1 MQILFLQLLTPLSKF
16 LKQES
21 ERIDS
26 QSGSRTFSYEDFVKN
41 LIYGMSIKTES
52 FRKLVLDLSSNDNI
66 EKIGLKPVA
75 FSTFKD
81 GFSRFN
87 YLYINKLYTYLLSQ
101 IEFQQIPD
109 LKNLGLFKLVD
120 GSLFPTLCSV
130 DWASYKKHKKA
141 IRLHLSFC
149 LNTQSPSEFLIAKGN
164 SCERSFLKSIVEFA
178 HTYIADRG
186 YFSFDL
192 ANFIDK
198 SRAFFIFRL
207 KENFIFEN
215 VLSLDITSGQALMPL
230 CFNQVRDEIVFFTN
244 DPFKKIYRIVRFTVL
259 TSHFTIC
266 TNRFDLDTLQI
277 IMLYAYR
284 WQIELF
290 FKFIKR
296 TLNGIHLFSTSEN
309 GAQIHF
315 LIILITALLQLK
327 LKQDCIKIM
336 NEQKEIERIEQ
347 KKEALTTKNNM
358 QQYCGANPSKWIES
372 IAEIFQSG
380 FKISSDWLLY
390 FKNFIAQVV
399 DYQIIIKLAVT

>member
-1 MQILFLQLLTPLSKF
+1 MQTLFTQLLMPLSLY

-21 ERIDS
+21 EQIDI
-26 QSGSRTFSYEDFVKN
+26 QSGSRTFTYEDFIKN
-41 LIYGMSIKTES
+41 LIYGTSVKIDS
-52 FRKLVLDLSSNDNI
+52 FRKLVLDLSSNENV

-87 YLYINKLYTYLLSQ
+87 YLSVNKLYTYLLGQ
-101 IEFQQIPD
+101 IDFQQVPNLKD
-109 LKNLGLFKLVD
+109 LGIIKLID
-120 GSLFPTLCSV
+120 GSLFPTLSSV
-130 DWASYKKHKKA
+130 DWAGYKKHKKA

-149 LNTQSPSEFLIAKGN
+149 LNTLSPSEFLIAKGS
-164 SCERSFLKSIVEFA
+164 SCERSFLKSIVEMA

-192 ANFIDK
+192 AYFIDK
-198 SRAFFIFRL
+198 SRAYFIFRL
-207 KENFIFEN
+207 KENFIFGN
-215 VLSLDITSGQALMPL
+215 ILSLDVTSGDAIMPL
-230 CFNQVRDEIVFFTN
+230 CFNQIRDEIVYFIN
-244 DPFKKIYRIVRFTVL
+244 DPHKIVYRLIRFTVL
-259 TSHFTIC
+259 NSHFTIC
-266 TNRFDLDTLQI
+266 TNRFDLNTLQI

-327 LKQDCIKIM
+327 LKQDCILKMKQQPKI
-336 NEQKEIERIEQ
+336 
-347 KKEALTTKNNM
+347 
-358 QQYCGANPSKWIES
+358 QQFDKISTFEEHTEGYSGFNPSIWIQS
-372 IAEIFQSG
+372 IAQIFHNG

-390 FKNFIAQVV
+390 FKNFIAQHI
-399 DYQIIIKLAVT
+399 DYQIIMKLALN

>member
-1 MQILFLQLLTPLSKF
+1 MQTLFLQLLSPLSMF
-16 LKQES
+16 LAEQSVK
-21 ERIDS
+21 IDS
-26 QSGSRTFSYEDFVKN
+26 QSGSRTFSYSDFIKN
-41 LIYGMSIKTES
+41 LIYGTSIKIDS
-52 FRKLVLDLSSNDNI
+52 FRKLVLDLSSNENVD
-66 EKIGLKPVA
+66 KLGLKAVA

-87 YLYINKLYTYLLSQ
+87 YLHVNKLYTHLLSK
-101 IEFQQIPD
+101 IDFQQVPD
-109 LKNLGLFKLVD
+109 LKDLGLFKLID
-120 GSLFPTLCSV
+120 GSLFPTLNSV
-130 DWASYKKHKKA
+130 DWAGYKKNKKA

-149 LNTQSPSEFLIAKGN
+149 LNTLSPSEFLIAQGN
-164 SCERSFLKSIVEFA
+164 SCERSFLKSIVEMT

-192 ANFIDK
+192 AAFIDK
-198 SRAFFIFRL
+198 SSAFFIFRL
-207 KENFIFEN
+207 KENFLFQNIFS
-215 VLSLDITSGQALMPL
+215 VDITSGDATMPR
-230 CFNQVRDEIVFFTN
+230 CFNQIRDEVIYFIN
-244 DPFKKIYRIVRFTVL
+244 DPHKNVYRLIRFTVC

-266 TNRFDLDTLQI
+266 TNRFDLNTLQI

-327 LKQDCIKIM
+327 LKQDCIIKMKQGKKNDPNQTIFAVNNL
-336 NEQKEIERIEQ
+336 NENY
-347 KKEALTTKNNM
+347 AGLNAS
-358 QQYCGANPSKWIES
+358 YWIQS
-372 IAEIFQSG
+372 IGEIFKKG

-390 FKNFIAQVV
+390 FKNFIAQII
-399 DYQIIIKLAVT
+399 DYQIIEKLAAV

>member
-1 MQILFLQLLTPLSKF
+1 MQILFLQLLSPLSKF
-16 LKQES
+16 HEQES
-21 ERIDS
+21 EQVDS
-26 QSGSRTFSYEDFVKN
+26 QSGSRTFAYSDFVKN
-41 LIYGMSIKTES
+41 LIYGTSTKIES
-52 FRKLVLDLSSNDNI
+52 FRKLVLDLSSNPNV
-66 EKIGLKPVA
+66 EKLGLKPVA

-87 YLYINKLYTYLLSQ
+87 YLYINKLYTFLLSQ
-101 IEFQQIPD
+101 IDFQQVPD

-130 DWASYKKHKKA
+130 EWASYKKHKKA

-149 LNTQSPSEFLIAKGN
+149 LNSLLPSEFLIAKGN

-192 ANFIDK
+192 ANFIDN
-198 SRAFFIFRL
+198 SRAYFIFRL

-215 VLSLDITSGQALMPL
+215 ILSLDIDSGEALMPL
-230 CFNQVRDEIVFFTN
+230 CFNQIRDEIVFFVN
-244 DPFKKIYRIVRFTVL
+244 DPYKKIYRIVRFTVL

-266 TNRFDLDTLQI
+266 TNRFDLNTLQI

-315 LIILITALLQLK
+315 LIVLITALLQIK
-327 LKQDCIKIM
+327 LKQDCIRKM
-336 NEQKEIERIEQ
+336 SACNTQNGQ
-347 KKEALTTKNNM
+347 KKDSLTAKIDV
-358 QQYCGANPSKWIES
+358 QQYSGINPSKWIES

-380 FKISSDWLLY
+380 FKISSDWILY